1 MDSALVAAET
11 GNLISRLDKSL
22 ETTKIDALQGLDEL
36 SGEELIPTLCQSKL
50 WLLYSL
56 LLLRLLVIPS
66 SVPGAEVVAWKFAL

>member
-36 SGEELIPTLCQSKL
+36 SGEGLIPTHCQSKL

-56 LLLRLLVIPS
+56 PLLRLLVLPS
-66 SVPGAEVVAWKFAL
+66 SVPGAEVVAWKSAL

>member
-11 GNLISRLDKSL
+11 CNQFSRLYKSL

-36 SGEELIPTLCQSKL
+36 SGEELIPTRCQSKL

-56 LLLRLLVIPS
+56 PLLRHLVLPS
-66 SVPGAEVVAWKFAL
+66 SVPGAEVVAWKSAL